1 MTTAIVGSPP
11 WLTNFEKFKG
21 IHEIKGKLHEQKIL
35 DLIDWGDGR
44 FDGKRLFNINDDET
58 AYCASALCG
67 SLEMIGIRSPRSPAA
82 RSFDKWGEMLGG
94 PAVGAIVTFW
104 RKSPTSGLGHVG
116 IVVGRNSAG
125 ELIVYGANQDDQF
138 KYSAFKMD
146 RVVGYRWP
154 TGYDKPSKIGFTKLP
169 ITSASPSRS
178 EA

>member
-1 MTTAIVGSPP
+1 MTAASGSPA
-11 WLTNFEKFKG
+11 WLTTFEKFKG
-21 IHEIKGKLHEQKIL
+21 VREIKGAMHEKKIL
-35 DLIDWGDGR
+35 DLIDWADGR

-67 SLEMIGIRSPRSPAA
+67 ALEMIGIRSPRSPAA
-82 RSFDKWGEMLGG
+82 RSFDNWGDLLGG

-125 ELIVYGANQDDQF
+125 QLIVFGANQDDQF
-138 KYSAFKMD
+138 RYSAFKLD

-154 TGYDKPSKIGFTKLP
+154 SGHEKPAKVGFAKLP
-169 ITSASPSRS
+169 ITSASLSQS